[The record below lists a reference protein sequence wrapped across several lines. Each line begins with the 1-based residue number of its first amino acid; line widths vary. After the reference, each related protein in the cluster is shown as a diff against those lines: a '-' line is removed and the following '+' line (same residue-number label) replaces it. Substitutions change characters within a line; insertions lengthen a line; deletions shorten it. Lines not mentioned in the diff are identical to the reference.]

1 MPNAH
6 ILIVDDEPDIRS
18 AVSDILEDEGYSVA
32 LAEGASAAQAQLRAR
47 RADLILLDVW
57 MPDMDGL
64 ALLRHWHTYGG
75 DLPAPVVM
83 MSGHGTLETAV
94 EAIRLGAYDFIEKP
108 LSLDKL
114 LLTVENALQTQRLA
128 QENSRLRRE
137 NSQPHEPLGDS
148 ALMQALKVQARR
160 LAEGD
165 DWLLITGEPGSGRQ
179 TFARYIHHHSAR
191 RHQPFIVANAS
202 ATQQRNGNGS
212 HAGVCLLGQEDILP
226 PKSAAVASQ
235 GTASETPSG
244 QVSGQ
249 VSGQAISQAG
259 MAAADFRRIRYGLLE
274 QAHGGTLYIAEVAE
288 LDKREQTQLLHVLNG
303 GSFTRTGGTEPVQ
316 VDVRVMAATAFD
328 LREEVSAGRFRDD
341 LYQHLSAHGLV
352 VPPLC
357 AHAEDVPLLLAHAL
371 RRAHEVDGA
380 PLCTLDNE
388 AMVQLRA
395 YPWPGHVGELKNVV
409 QRLLMLSR
417 AGSIGLAEAQ
427 QALGGRENR
436 EMRVSEHDGWLSLD
450 VDIGLPLREARDD
463 FERAYLEA
471 QLRHSRGSM
480 TELARRT
487 GMERTNLYR
496 KLKMLGVKDTTQRD
510 EADE

>member
-6 ILIVDDEPDIRS
+6 ILIVDDEPDIRA

-64 ALLRHWHTYGG
+64 ALLRHWHTHGG

-137 NSQPHEPLGDS
+137 NSQPQDPVGES
-148 ALMQALKVQARR
+148 ALMQALKAQARR

-179 TFARYIHHHSAR
+179 TFARYMHHHSAR
-191 RHQPFIVANAS
+191 RHQPFVVVNAN
-202 ATQQRNGNGS
+202 ATQQRNGNGTLVG
-212 HAGVCLLGQEDILP
+212 ACLLGQEDTLP
-226 PKSAAVASQ
+226 PKRAAIANPMMV
-235 GTASETPSG
+235 SEVPM
-244 QVSGQ
+244 
-249 VSGQAISQAG
+249 GQANNQAGSQAG
-259 MAAADFRRIRYGLLE
+259 MTAADFHRIRYGLLE

-288 LDKREQTQLLHVLNG
+288 LDKREQTQLLHVLTG
-303 GSFTRTGGTEPVQ
+303 GSFTRTGGAEPVQ
-316 VDVRVMAATAFD
+316 VDVRVIASTSVD

-352 VPPLC
+352 VPPLR
-357 AHAEDVPLLLAHAL
+357 AHAEDVPLLLTHTL
-371 RRAHEVDGA
+371 RRAHEVDGV
-380 PLCTLDNE
+380 PLCSLDNE

-417 AGSIGLAEAQ
+417 TGSIGLAEAQ

-510 EADE
+510 ESDE